1 MKRKNRGILR
11 LELLAIFLVCFL
23 IHQTASAQ
31 SSWKLKKAELNYVD
45 LSGVGKITAQPVKTE
60 SIKLKKAKSS
70 DIATITI
77 NSNDILLSNLSGIG
91 GAFNEQGGEA
101 FMSLSEAERK
111 ILAEAL
117 FNPTKGSGFSFC
129 RTAVGASDF
138 GLGAYSYSE
147 TAEDYEMKHFSVERD
162 EKSVIPF
169 ILAAK
174 KENPDM
180 RMFASPWSPPAWMKE
195 SGAMGG
201 GDKNSSMNVL
211 KSDPEIYKAYGI
223 YFSKYVQEYAKHG
236 VKIDRLIVQNETDM
250 NPKYPGCDMLPQQMS
265 ELITDYIA
273 PQFKKD
279 GVKTEIWAGSFRGKR
294 SDAQKFMMLENAKD
308 ADGVGLQYCGHNVMK
323 ELRADY
329 PNLKMMHTEGR
340 CENGK
345 NSIEQ
350 ARKRFGEVAYWIN
363 AGCENFCYW
372 NIVLNEE
379 SKSAWGWKQ
388 NSLIKIDRKAGIVN
402 YNPDYIPLVLLSSYI
417 RPGDKSLKVETAKGE
432 NAIAVSNK
440 KRLVVFVQ
448 NNKETTTTKNLS
460 LDGKVYAATIPA
472 QSLCAL
478 VFEK

>member
-1 MKRKNRGILR
+1 MKRKKIGILR
-11 LELLAIFLVCFL
+11 LELLAILLACFS
-23 IHQTASAQ
+23 IQQTASAQ
-31 SSWKLKKAELNYVD
+31 SSWKFKKAELNYVD
-45 LSGVGKITAQPVKTE
+45 LSGGKEISAQPIKTE
-60 SIKLKKAKSS
+60 IIKLKKVKSS
-70 DIATITI
+70 DTATISI
-77 NSNDILLSNLSGIG
+77 NTNRILHSNLTGIG

-111 ILAEAL
+111 VLAEAL

-169 ILAAK
+169 IVAAK
-174 KENPDM
+174 KENPALQ
-180 RMFASPWSPPAWMKE
+180 MFASPWSPPAWMKE
-195 SGAMGG
+195 SGAMDG

-211 KSDPEIYKAYGI
+211 KSDSEIYKAYGL

-236 VKIDRLIVQNETDM
+236 VNIDRLIVQNETDM
-250 NPKYPGCDMLPQQMS
+250 NPKYPGCDMLPKQMS
-265 ELITDYIA
+265 ELITDYVA
-273 PQFKKD
+273 PQFDKD

-294 SDAQKFMMLENAKD
+294 SDAQNFMKLENAKD
-308 ADGVGLQYCGHNVMK
+308 ADGVGLQYCGANVMK
-323 ELRADY
+323 DLCENY
-329 PNLKMMHTEGR
+329 PDLKWMHTEGR

-345 NSIEQ
+345 NSIDQ

-379 SKSAWGWKQ
+379 SKSGWGWKQ
-388 NSLIKIDRKAGIVN
+388 NSLIKIDRKAGTVN

-417 RPGDKSLKVETAKGE
+417 RPGDKSLKIETAKGE
-432 NAIAVSNK
+432 YAIAVSNK

-448 NNKETTTTKNLS
+448 NNEETTTTKNLN
-460 LDGKVYAATIPA
+460 LNGKVYAATIPA

-478 VFEK
+478 IFEK